1 MKGNH
6 QNQIILYMHAGS
18 GNHGCEAI
26 VNSLCHMI
34 DEDAVLVSYRGNED
48 WQYTL
53 KGLCEIKQERS
64 FEEHKLAH
72 IAYYAYRM
80 LTRDAASFLRYRY
93 EDIFNKPM
101 SPLAISIGGD
111 NYCYDSML
119 SDLVSG
125 SQELGNGIAAVL
137 SGRVNPAARLP
148 MTWYRKDED
157 LADINDYDIIKG
169 KRTYQYFD
177 RKVLYPFGYGLSY
190 TGFTYDEMTV
200 EDKADE
206 IQVKLSV
213 TNTGHC
219 EGDEVIQLYV
229 HKMDSRVVRP
239 IRTLKDF
246 VRIKNVR
253 PGETRKV
260 TLCAKKQEL
269 RYYDVISGQMLLEDG
284 GYLFEVGASSVDI
297 QQMKKLILDGQKAG
311 VRDPFALTEAIRYDD
326 YTNCFI
332 HKGTFGHAEHGE
344 TCLIPGRPGEVPDEI
359 QKLPDGKVRGE
370 LVYRDFFFEKQA
382 SKFKFTAWVLEE
394 ARIRVLSEDENHKTI
409 LVDRVLP
416 LPEKKGFCSYEVAL
430 EEKIPEL
437 TAAKTITIQLEGKV
451 KLKEFQFI

>member
-1 MKGNH
+1 M
-6 QNQIILYMHAGS
+6 
-18 GNHGCEAI
+18 
-26 VNSLCHMI
+26 
-34 DEDAVLVSYRGNED
+34 
-48 WQYTL
+48 
-53 KGLCEIKQERS
+53 
-64 FEEHKLAH
+64 
-72 IAYYAYRM
+72 
-80 LTRDAASFLRYRY
+80 
-93 EDIFNKPM
+93 
-101 SPLAISIGGD
+101 
-111 NYCYDSML
+111 
-119 SDLVSG
+119 
-125 SQELGNGIAAVL
+125 
-137 SGRVNPAARLP
+137 
-148 MTWYRKDED
+148 
-157 LADINDYDIIKG
+157 
-169 KRTYQYFD
+169 
-177 RKVLYPFGYGLSY
+177 
-190 TGFTYDEMTV
+190 V
-200 EDKADE
+200 EDKPDE

-284 GYLFEVGASSVDI
+284 GYLFEIGASSVDI
-297 QQMKKLILDGQKAG
+297 RQMKKLILDGQKAG
-311 VRDPFALTEAIRYDD
+311 VRNPFALTEAIRYDD

-332 HKGTFGHAEHGE
+332 HKGTSGHAEHGE
-344 TCLIPGRPGEVPDEI
+344 TCLIPGRPGEAPDEI

-416 LPEKKGFCSYEVAL
+416 LPEKKGFCSYEAAL

-437 TAAKTITIQLEGKV
+437 STVKTITIQLEGKV
-451 KLKEFQFI
+451 KLKEFEFANGVLNN